1 MGRVIL
7 EVSPPASLASHH
19 LHHYLPQQG
28 INRLPQIDPSVSWEN
43 YLDTDQQLGSLSQ
56 SIYMWYS
63 VVHEGQ
69 NIHLPLSALAR
80 TREALGGTMITSLDQ
95 RLGSLH
101 IVLRNQG

>member
-43 YLDTDQQLGSLSQ
+43 YLDTDQQLGSLQ
-56 SIYMWYS
+56 SYF
-63 VVHEGQ
+63 
-69 NIHLPLSALAR
+69 LAKG
-80 TREALGGTMITSLDQ
+80 EFIKSLNEVIKDFKF
-95 RLGSLH
+95 SLAEKYD
-101 IVLRNQG
+101 